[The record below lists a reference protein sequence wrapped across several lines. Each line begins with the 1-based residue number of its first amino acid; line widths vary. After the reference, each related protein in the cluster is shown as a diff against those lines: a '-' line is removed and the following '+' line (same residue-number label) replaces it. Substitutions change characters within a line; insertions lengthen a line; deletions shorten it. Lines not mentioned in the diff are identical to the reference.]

1 MCNLT
6 IVLYVNGSLEKKS
19 QTNNVFPIYTS
30 LTRLRLYLSLVLFF
44 FLVG

>member
-6 IVLYVNGSLEKKS
+6 IVLYVNGSLEKKP
-19 QTNNVFPIYTS
+19 QTNIFPIYTS
-30 LTRLRLYLSLVLFF
+30 LTRLGLYLSLVILFF